1 MTRGRLLAPAVLLI
15 AAMALAPR
23 AATLTAA
30 QWPSAAKPAAP
41 EYGPPNGT
49 LVIGG
54 GSSVGLPIEIIRKFI
69 ELGGGVD
76 GTFVIVPTGGGNFDG
91 TGDNKTVH
99 VYVESQVISPWLN
112 LGLKNVKM
120 LHTHDPK
127 IADTMEFAKVLSDA
141 TAVWF
146 NGGRHHHI
154 VDSYAGTLTYTEFHK
169 VLERGGVIGGSSGGA
184 TIQGDYLVR
193 GDSRTN
199 TIVMTDE
206 PNHQKGF
213 EFLRRS
219 AIDQHI
225 DARNRWDDLIPVIKR
240 YPNLLGIGLS
250 EDTAIVVKG
259 DQFEVMGT
267 SKVAIHDNTR
277 KYQLWEK
284 PYYLLGAGD
293 TYNMKTRRVVRGTAR
308 PRSPSGGVVQES
320 RSAAPSGTAVGP
332 GHGSGSVPA
341 PVPIRLL
348 RLLERLLMIAGDH
361 ESWWQIEAI
370 DVDSD
375 GEIDLLR
382 IHLVNING
390 DTMVWEIERQD
401 IGAMTANVYH
411 FAQELFRE

>member
-1 MTRGRLLAPAVLLI
+1 MTRRRLLAPSVLLI
-15 AAMALAPR
+15 STIAFAPR
-23 AATLTAA
+23 AATQTAVP
-30 QWPSAAKPAAP
+30 WPSAATAAAP

-49 LVIGG
+49 LFIAG
-54 GSSVGLPIEIIRKFI
+54 GSTLGLPITLIEKFI

-76 GTFVIVPTGGGNFDG
+76 GKFVIVPTANGNFDG
-91 TGDNKTVH
+91 TGDDKKVH

-112 LGLKNVKM
+112 RGLKNVKM

-127 IADTMEFAKVLSDA
+127 IADTVEFAKVLSDA

-146 NGGRHHHI
+146 TGGRHWNI
-154 VDSYAGTLTYTEFHK
+154 VDSYAGTLTYKEFHK
-169 VLERGGVIGGSSGGA
+169 VLERGGVIGGSSAGA
-184 TIQGDYLVR
+184 TIQGEYLVR
-193 GDSRTN
+193 GDTSGN
-199 TIVMTDE
+199 QIVMTEE

-259 DQFEVMGT
+259 DQFEVMGK

-277 KYQLWEK
+277 KYSPWEK

-293 TYNMKTRRVVRGTAR
+293 TYNMRTRKVVTGTAR

-320 RSAAPSGTAVGP
+320 RSAASAPAADSWRLAAPSGTTVGP
-332 GHGSGSVPA
+332 GNGSGAVPA
-341 PVPIRLL
+341 PIPIRLP
-348 RLLERLLMIAGDH
+348 LLERLLMIAGDD
-361 ESWWQIEAI
+361 ESWWQIEVI

-382 IHLVNING
+382 IHLING
-390 DTMVWEIERQD
+390 DTMVWA
-401 IGAMTANVYH
+401 IG
-411 FAQELFRE
+411 R